1 MIKKKVIV
9 VLAGLLVIGVVVF
22 LFRYRILQYS
32 TETIIRNSLPSYVRV
47 DKILLNPPEGKILLN
62 NFKILDP
69 PDFSYKYLIE
79 IAEITA
85 KYKMRGKTIL
95 SGVEILDPVL
105 KKVTMNVERLGDGR
119 LNIVDMRTVLE
130 NEAAA
135 KEKGAVKPKKEDGAG
150 GRKISDLIKL
160 PEIFL
165 LKEGQI
171 IFVDRTMPR
180 KPHVITF
187 EGVEAKMSLKLDDL
201 YSKVLSFS
209 SEGEGRVNG
218 KKNEIVKW
226 TISLNPTTPQ
236 LTMSNRFEVS
246 GLDILPFEPYYDKYS
261 PFVFKSG
268 RFSGTLVFDFDNGS
282 IGSTN
287 EIHLS
292 GLEFSIK
299 QGYENALFWEAS
311 VQDLAKYFT
320 SPFGDIVFDFKIK
333 GDMSNP
339 KFFLG
344 PISKQAVASMTIDKI
359 SAAIGKA
366 TGSQQSSG
374 SGAAKNDVE
383 RAKEYIDLIKGLINK
398 K

>member
-1 MIKKKVIV
+1 MTKKKVIA
-9 VLAGLLVIGVVVF
+9 VLAGLLVIGIVVF

-32 TETIIRNSLPSYVRV
+32 AETIIRNSLPSYVRV
-47 DKILLNPPEGKILLN
+47 DKIILNSPEGKILFN
-62 NFKILDP
+62 NFKIIDP

-79 IAEITA
+79 ISEITA
-85 KYKMRGKTIL
+85 KYQLRGKTIL

-105 KKVTMNVERLGDGR
+105 KKVTLNVERLGDGS

-130 NEAAA
+130 NEAAS
-135 KEKGAVKPKKEDGAG
+135 KEKGAARPKKEEDAG

-160 PEIFL
+160 PDSFL
-165 LKEGQI
+165 LKEGQV

-187 EGVEAKMSLKLDDL
+187 EGVEATMFLKLDDT

-209 SEGEGRVNG
+209 SVGEGRVNG
-218 KKNEIVKW
+218 KKDEIVKW

-236 LTMSNRFEVS
+236 LTMSNRFDVS

-261 PFVFKSG
+261 PFVFQGG

-299 QGYENALFWEAS
+299 QEYENAQFWETS

-339 KFFLG
+339 KFYLG

-366 TGSQQSSG
+366 TGSQQSSAP
-374 SGAAKNDVE
+374 GAAKNDMDK
-383 RAKEYIDLIKGLINK
+383 AKEYIDLIKGLINK